1 MVYPPDSKKCRSKN
15 RPITRTPKR
24 YPSPKNQKVTIIYW
38 MLYKHIYIY
47 IYIYIYLY
55 IYIYALYIENENKTK
70 NNQVAFFTG

>member
-38 MLYKHIYIY
+38 KLYKHIYIY
-47 IYIYIYLY
+47 IY

-70 NNQVAFFTG
+70 NNKVAFFTG